1 MQYEVV
7 GVQFK
12 QVGKKYFFDPN
23 GFELKKGDYVLVETI
38 RGMEFGTV
46 VIDPKFVNEEDVFLP
61 LKPVMRIATDEDIEK
76 HRKNKA
82 DEVEALASCEQLII
96 KNKLDMQLL
105 GCEYTFDRTKLIFY
119 FTAEG
124 RVDFRQLV
132 KDLAYTFRL
141 RIELRQIG
149 VRDAA
154 KMIGGLGPCGRV
166 LCCTSFLGEFAT
178 VTIKMAKNQQLSLNP
193 SKISGICGK
202 LLCCLKYE
210 NETYVEL
217 MQRLPDVGNRV
228 LTEFG
233 EGRVRSINMISETL
247 LVDYK
252 DTTRKHEASEIIK
265 ILDRKVKKEEIPFDP
280 ELKELMDQDVESSG

>member
-12 QVGKKYFFDPN
+12 HVGKKYFFDPN
-23 GFELKKGDYVLVETI
+23 GFELKIGDYVLVETI

-46 VIDPKFVNEEDVFLP
+46 VIAPKLVGEADVFLP
-61 LKPVMRIATDEDIEK
+61 LKPVMRIATEEDLQNHLQNKEDEA
-76 HRKNKA
+76 HA
-82 DEVEALASCEQLII
+82 MEVCEQLII
-96 KNKLDMQLL
+96 KNKLEMQLL

-166 LCCTSFLGEFAT
+166 LCCSSFLGEFAT

-210 NETYVEL
+210 NDTYVEL
-217 MQRLPDVGNRV
+217 MKRLPDVGNRV
-228 LTEFG
+228 LTEVG

-247 LVDYK
+247 LVEYK
-252 DTTRKHEASEIIK
+252 DTIRKHDASEILK
-265 ILDRKVKKEEIPFDP
+265 IIDRKVKKEEIPIDP
-280 ELKELMDQDVESSG
+280 ELKQLID

>member
-23 GFELKKGDYVLVETI
+23 GFDLKQGDHVLVETI

-46 VIDPKFVNEEDVFLP
+46 VINPKMVDEEDVFLP
-61 LKPVMRIATDEDIEK
+61 LKPVMRIATEEDVQK
-76 HRKNKA
+76 HYQNKA
-82 DEVEALASCEQLII
+82 DEAHAIETCEALII
-96 KNKLDMQLL
+96 KNKLDMHLL

-132 KDLAYTFRL
+132 KDLAYAFRL

-193 SKISGICGK
+193 SKISGVCGK

-217 MQRLPDVGNRV
+217 MKRLPDVGNRV
-228 LTEFG
+228 LTEMG

-247 LVDYK
+247 MVEYN
-252 DTTRKHEASEIIK
+252 DTIRKHDASDILK
-265 ILDRKVKKEEIPFDP
+265 ILDRKVKKEEIAIDP
-280 ELKELMDQDVESSG
+280 DQLKELID

>member
-23 GFELKKGDYVLVETI
+23 GFDLKQGDHVLVETI

-46 VIDPKFVNEEDVFLP
+46 VINPKMVDEEDVFLP
-61 LKPVMRIATDEDIEK
+61 LKPVMRIATEEDVQK
-76 HRKNKA
+76 HHQNKA
-82 DEVEALASCEQLII
+82 DEAHAIETCEALII
-96 KNKLDMQLL
+96 KNKLDMHLL

-132 KDLAYTFRL
+132 KDLAYAFRL

-154 KMIGGLGPCGRV
+154 KMIGGIRTMWTCIML
-166 LCCTSFLGEFAT
+166 
-178 VTIKMAKNQQLSLNP
+178 
-193 SKISGICGK
+193 
-202 LLCCLKYE
+202 Y
-210 NETYVEL
+210 
-217 MQRLPDVGNRV
+217 
-228 LTEFG
+228 
-233 EGRVRSINMISETL
+233 
-247 LVDYK
+247 
-252 DTTRKHEASEIIK
+252 IIF
-265 ILDRKVKKEEIPFDP
+265 R
-280 ELKELMDQDVESSG
+280 

>member
-23 GFELKKGDYVLVETI
+23 GFELKKGDYVLVETV

-46 VIDPKFVNEEDVFLP
+46 VIAPKLVGEEDVFLP
-61 LKPVMRIATDEDIEK
+61 LKPVMRIATEEDIEK
-76 HRKNKA
+76 HRQNKA
-82 DEVEALASCEQLII
+82 DEAYAIEACEQLIV

-193 SKISGICGK
+193 SKISGVCGK

-217 MQRLPDVGNRV
+217 MKRLPDVGNRV
-228 LTEFG
+228 LTELG

-247 LVDYK
+247 MVEYK
-252 DTTRKHEASEIIK
+252 NTIRKHDASEILK
-265 ILDRKVKKEEIPFDP
+265 ILDRKVKKEEIQIDP
-280 ELKELMDQDVESSG
+280 ELKQLID

>member
-23 GFELKKGDYVLVETI
+23 GFELKKGDYVLVETV

-46 VIDPKFVNEEDVFLP
+46 VIAPKLVGEEDVFLP
-61 LKPVMRIATDEDIEK
+61 LKPVMRIATEEDIEK
-76 HRKNKA
+76 HRQNKA
-82 DEVEALASCEQLII
+82 DEAYAIEACEQLIV

-193 SKISGICGK
+193 SKISGVCGK

-217 MQRLPDVGNRV
+217 MKRLPDVGNRV
-228 LTEFG
+228 LTELG

-247 LVDYK
+247 MVEYK
-252 DTTRKHEASEIIK
+252 DTIRKHDASEILK
-265 ILDRKVKKEEIPFDP
+265 ILDRKVKKEEIQIDP
-280 ELKELMDQDVESSG
+280 ELKQLI

>member
-23 GFELKKGDYVLVETI
+23 GFELHQGDHVLVETV

-46 VIDPKFVNEEDVFLP
+46 VIASKWVEEEDVFLP
-61 LKPVMRIATDEDIEK
+61 LKPVLRIATLEDIER
-76 HRKNKA
+76 HTKNKS
-82 DEVEALASCEQLII
+82 DEAYAMEACEQLII

-210 NETYVEL
+210 NDTYVEL
-217 MQRLPDVGNRV
+217 MKHLPDVGNRV
-228 LTEFG
+228 LTELG

-247 LVDYK
+247 MVEYK
-252 DTTRKHEASEIIK
+252 DTIRKHDASEIIK
-265 ILDRKVKKEEIPFDP
+265 ILDRKIKKEEIKMDP
-280 ELKELMDQDVESSG
+280 ELKQLMD

>member
-23 GFELKKGDYVLVETI
+23 GFELKKGDYVLVETV

-46 VIDPKFVNEEDVFLP
+46 VIAPKLVGEEDVFLP
-61 LKPVMRIATDEDIEK
+61 LKPVMRIATEEDIEK
-76 HRKNKA
+76 HRQNKA
-82 DEVEALASCEQLII
+82 DEAYTIEACEQLIV

-193 SKISGICGK
+193 SKISGVCGK

-217 MQRLPDVGNRV
+217 MKRLPDVGNRV
-228 LTEFG
+228 LTELG

-247 LVDYK
+247 MVEYK
-252 DTTRKHEASEIIK
+252 DTIRKHDASEILK
-265 ILDRKVKKEEIPFDP
+265 ILDRKVKKEEIQIDP
-280 ELKELMDQDVESSG
+280 ELKQLID

>member
-23 GFELKKGDYVLVETI
+23 GFELKKGDYVLVETV

-46 VIDPKFVNEEDVFLP
+46 VIAPKLVGEEDVFLP
-61 LKPVMRIATDEDIEK
+61 LKPVMRIATEEDIEK
-76 HRKNKA
+76 HRQNKA
-82 DEVEALASCEQLII
+82 DEAYAIEACEQLIV

-217 MQRLPDVGNRV
+217 MKRLPDVGNRV
-228 LTEFG
+228 LTELV

-247 LVDYK
+247 MVEYK
-252 DTTRKHEASEIIK
+252 DTIHKHDASEILK
-265 ILDRKVKKEEIPFDP
+265 ILDRKVKKEEIQIDP
-280 ELKELMDQDVESSG
+280 ELKQLID

>member
-23 GFELKKGDYVLVETI
+23 GFELKKGDYVLVETV

-46 VIDPKFVNEEDVFLP
+46 VIAPKLVGEEDVFLP
-61 LKPVMRIATDEDIEK
+61 LKPVMRIATEEDIEK
-76 HRKNKA
+76 HRQNKA
-82 DEVEALASCEQLII
+82 DEAYAIEACEQLIV

-193 SKISGICGK
+193 SKISGVCGK

-217 MQRLPDVGNRV
+217 MKRLPDVGNRV
-228 LTEFG
+228 LTELG

-247 LVDYK
+247 MVEYK
-252 DTTRKHEASEIIK
+252 DTIRKHDASEILK
-265 ILDRKVKKEEIPFDP
+265 ILDRKVKKEEIQLDP
-280 ELKELMDQDVESSG
+280 ELKQLID

>member
-23 GFELKKGDYVLVETI
+23 GFELKKGDYVLVETV

-46 VIDPKFVNEEDVFLP
+46 VIAPKLVGEEDVFLP
-61 LKPVMRIATDEDIEK
+61 LKPVMRIATEEDIEK
-76 HRKNKA
+76 HRQNKA
-82 DEVEALASCEQLII
+82 DEAYAIEACEQLIV

-166 LCCTSFLGEFAT
+166 LCCISFLGEFAT

-193 SKISGICGK
+193 SKISGVCGK

-217 MQRLPDVGNRV
+217 MKRLPDVGNRV
-228 LTEFG
+228 LTELG

-247 LVDYK
+247 MVEYK
-252 DTTRKHEASEIIK
+252 DTIRKHDASEILK
-265 ILDRKVKKEEIPFDP
+265 ILDRKVKKEEIQIDP
-280 ELKELMDQDVESSG
+280 ELKQLID

>member
-23 GFELKKGDYVLVETI
+23 GFELKKGDYVLVETV

-46 VIDPKFVNEEDVFLP
+46 VIAPKLVGEEDVFLP
-61 LKPVMRIATDEDIEK
+61 LKPVMRIATEEDIEK
-76 HRKNKA
+76 HRQNKA
-82 DEVEALASCEQLII
+82 DEAYAIEACEQLIV

-193 SKISGICGK
+193 SKISGVCGK

-217 MQRLPDVGNRV
+217 MKRLPDVGNRV
-228 LTEFG
+228 LTELG

-247 LVDYK
+247 MVEYK
-252 DTTRKHEASEIIK
+252 DTIRK
-265 ILDRKVKKEEIPFDP
+265 ILDRKVKKEEIQIDP
-280 ELKELMDQDVESSG
+280 ELKQLID

>member
-1 MQYEVV
+1 MLYDVV

-12 QVGKKYFFDPN
+12 HAGKKYFFDPN
-23 GFELKKGDYVLVETI
+23 GYELKIGDFVLVETI

-46 VIDPKFVNEEDVFLP
+46 VIQPKKVVESDVFLP
-61 LKPVMRIATDEDIEK
+61 LKPVMRIATEEDEKK
-76 HRKNKA
+76 HRENKSL
-82 DEVEALASCEQLII
+82 EVEAIKKCGELIE

-119 FTAEG
+119 FTADG

-132 KDLAYTFRL
+132 KDLAYAFRL

-154 KMIGGLGPCGRV
+154 KMIGGLGPCGRI
-166 LCCTSFLGEFAT
+166 LCCSSFLGEFAT

-193 SKISGICGK
+193 SKISGLCGK

-210 NETYVEL
+210 NETYVEAIR
-217 MQRLPDVGNRV
+217 RLPDVGDKV
-228 LTEFG
+228 LTEYG
-233 EGRVRSINMISETL
+233 KGRVRSLNIVSET
-247 LVDYK
+247 VVVEYH
-252 DTTRKHEASEIIK
+252 DTTKKHPGSEIIK
-265 ILDRKVKKEEIPFDP
+265 ILDRKSRKEDDHIIDP
-280 ELKELMDQDVESSG
+280 DLRNLIGD